1 MSTAKV
7 RVWGARDER
16 VEFVL
21 RDLIDHPEF
30 AWPRT
35 LLKYPVRWEKP
46 SVRSE
51 ELRLVDE
58 GGAAVPFQLA
68 ESAEAG
74 GFLASA
80 TVCFFAESGPGEQH
94 RFALTAD
101 ADLAPAGPS
110 VVVSVLESEEGII
123 LDSGPL
129 RVRLPA
135 KLPTDGTA
143 PGPIMQFDR
152 GSGWVGAST
161 ISALVPADV
170 ADAGA
175 RPETAPDRGPGAGL
189 GADSGAG
196 AGFIEVIRSR
206 VLESGPLFVD
216 CEVAYR
222 FTGGATYTAV
232 VRALAGAD
240 FVELAETMSEGL
252 AATWDLAWTGLSPT
266 HRFSSAWPHEQSRSW
281 LGIDDPIVLGGGGE
295 DPNFSGPGG
304 TEDPS
309 ADMMFTVGPYA
320 PSFAWDIR
328 PHAAFWDERSGDAC
342 GVFIR
347 DHAQWDDQLYA
358 LWASADRL
366 QLHFRHTDGVLHW
379 TWPLRPG
386 TRVTGI
392 AFYDHARDLLS
403 NGASHQSSYARDLH
417 QWQGTLSLD
426 RVKDWQLEYDGARP
440 EPVAAEGEFATAD
453 DFLKAFFEGDEGP
466 RLIARGV
473 NEVGGYLNILQRPL
487 YDRFLDGYDRHR
499 ESLGPE
505 DRRRVEALLMLCAY
519 VSANEEMTPLL
530 RMFGGHPNFHADG
543 VAALGALAWA
553 FPDHPDAGAWKDRF
567 EKVAELLGQT
577 FTRPA
582 LPGYEAEGGRWTE
595 SIATYT
601 WAFLR
606 PMTLGNALAQRADG
620 RNRLATPE
628 YAAIGRWLA
637 DTLTTPITTPEGP
650 LRMHPAQGAHAF
662 WPRRS
667 PIELRRLADLLRA
680 YDPLL
685 AEHLIWGSDANA
697 KGLDVRPGRPDP
709 WRPLLT
715 SLGVRGTKPALRSSK
730 YTGYGITLR
739 ADFDEHSEIA
749 VFLQQVDHGPN
760 YRWGI
765 ADDNGSGHIYYYADG
780 RAWSGHGPEDA
791 GDRRVPDGTFAT
803 SCAVWKDGAFR
814 AIGQNVLERP
824 LYDLGWAQYAEIVPH
839 PEGPVAEEYKHRSVL
854 LMGSDYIAVHDA
866 FAPKQRVVW
875 TWSTL
880 AAATGHD
887 ANSYAELPDRMPA
900 IHMLSDLPSVDE
912 IRTSTSQIRRWEG
925 SDTDVLAVVS
935 HRADL
940 AADARPWGA
949 RVRGPHGVDH
959 LFQAPDI
966 DHDADGLR
974 FAGTVGAIR
983 VGDDG
988 RTRLA
993 LFHGTAIG
1001 AGDVLLTTDDPDLGI
1016 SLEFGDPA
1024 HLTGSFFTRTETTVR
1039 LRIACGLG
1047 AGTLF
1052 VDGVTPMT
1060 TRLDDTELLVSLPAG
1075 RHELEFTHGLPCPR
1089 PPRVLRTTNSSASA
1103 VVEFEHVPAADWYAI
1118 ELSTDGGW
1126 QWERIGSADQSPF
1139 TLDGLSNDSSYH
1151 VRVVA
1156 GNADRFSEPGP
1167 DYPCHIDNR
1176 RPPAPDGLRLR
1187 LGGDHVDITWGEV
1200 LGAARYRL
1208 YRRLKGDLGYR
1219 EVFSGLAYEFRDTEP
1234 DTDRVYEYA
1243 VAAENGNG
1251 IGPESTPVD
1260 TDPASWRFWEPP
1272 RTGFRRRHTYNQ
1284 PPYTPHPIVPDSYGE
1299 AML

>member
-1 MSTAKV
+1 MS
-7 RVWGARDER
+7 RVWGARDEQ

-35 LLKYPVRWEKP
+35 LVRYPVRWETP
-46 SVRSE
+46 SVRAE

-58 GGAAVPFQLA
+58 TGMAVPFQL
-68 ESAEAG
+68 SQSTKSG
-74 GFLASA
+74 TFLASA
-80 TVCFFAESGPGEQH
+80 TVCYFAELEPGQSH
-94 RFALTAD
+94 RFTLSADERLALAE
-101 ADLAPAGPS
+101 PP
-110 VVVSVLESEEGII
+110 VSVSIAESEEEII

-129 RVRLPA
+129 RVCLPA
-135 KLPTDGTA
+135 KLPADGST
-143 PGPIMQFDR
+143 PGPITHFDR
-152 GSGWVGAST
+152 GSGWVGSST
-161 ISALVPADV
+161 I
-170 ADAGA
+170 G
-175 RPETAPDRGPGAGL
+175 G
-189 GADSGAG
+189 
-196 AGFIEVIRSR
+196 EVERIQSR

-216 CEVAYR
+216 CEVVYS
-222 FTGGATYTAV
+222 FSGGAHYTAV
-232 VRALAGAD
+232 VRALAGCD
-240 FVELAETMSEGL
+240 FVELSETMSDGL
-252 AATWDLAWTGLSPT
+252 DATWDLAWTGLSPT
-266 HRFSSAWPHEQSRSW
+266 HRFSSVWPHEQGRTW
-281 LGIDDPIVLGGGGE
+281 RGIDDPIVLGGGGE

-309 ADMMFTVGPYA
+309 VDMMFTVGPYA

-347 DHAQWDDQLYA
+347 DHAQWDDHLYA
-358 LWASADRL
+358 LWASSDRL
-366 QLHFRHTDGVLHW
+366 QLRFRHTDGVLHW

-392 AFYDHARDLLS
+392 AFHDHASIDRPY
-403 NGASHQSSYARDLH
+403 QTSYARELH
-417 QWQGTLSLD
+417 HWQGTLSLD
-426 RVKDWQLEYDGARP
+426 RVKDWQLEYVGSRP
-440 EPVAAEGEFATAD
+440 APVTTEGEFATAD

-487 YDRFLDGYDRHR
+487 YDRFLDGYVRHR
-499 ESLGPE
+499 ESLSPE
-505 DRRRVEALLMLCAY
+505 DRRRVEALLLLCAY

-553 FPDHPDAGAWKDRF
+553 FPDHPDAPAWKDRF

-582 LPGYEAEGGRWTE
+582 LNAYQAAGGRWTE

-606 PMTLGNALAQRADG
+606 PMTLGNALARRADG
-620 RNRLATPE
+620 RNRLTTPE
-628 YAAIGRWLA
+628 YAAIGRWLVDA
-637 DTLTTPITTPEGP
+637 LTTPITTPEGP

-667 PIELRRLADLLRA
+667 PIELRRLAEALRN
-680 YDPLL
+680 YEPLL
-685 AEHLIWGSDANA
+685 AEHLIWGSDENA
-697 KGLDVRPGRPDP
+697 KGLDVRPGMPDP
-709 WRPLLT
+709 WRPLVET
-715 SLGVRGTKPALRSSK
+715 AGNSGTNPRLRSSK

-739 ADFDEHSEIA
+739 ADVCEDSEVA

-791 GDRRVPDGTFAT
+791 GDRRVPDGTFTT

-814 AIGQNVLERP
+814 AIGQNVLSRP
-824 LYDLGWAQYAEIVPH
+824 FYDLGWAQYAEIVPH
-839 PEGPVAEEYKHRSVL
+839 PEGPVAEEYKSRSVL

-887 ANSYAELPDRMPA
+887 ANSFAELPDRMPA
-900 IHMLSDLPSVDE
+900 VHMLSGIPFVDE

-935 HRADL
+935 HRGDVG
-940 AADARPWGA
+940 ADARPWGA
-949 RVRGPHGVDH
+949 RIRGPHGVDH
-959 LFQAPDI
+959 VFRGGDI
-966 DHDADGLR
+966 DHAADGLR
-974 FAGTVGAIR
+974 FAGAVGAIR

-988 RTRLA
+988 HTRLA
-993 LFHGTAIG
+993 LFHGSAIG
-1001 AGDVLLTTDDPDLGI
+1001 AGDVLLTTDDPNLGI
-1016 SLEFGDPA
+1016 SLEYADGTSISGVFFTHRETTARLCIASG
-1024 HLTGSFFTRTETTVR
+1024 LGTGS
-1039 LRIACGLG
+1039 
-1047 AGTLF
+1047 LF
-1052 VDGVTPMT
+1052 VDGVAPMM
-1060 TRLDDTELLVSLPAG
+1060 TRVTDTELLVSLPAG
-1075 RHELEFTHGLPCPR
+1075 RHLVEFTNGLPR
-1089 PPRVLRTTNSSASA
+1089 PLAPRVLRTANSSQSA
-1103 VVEFEHVPAADWYAI
+1103 IVEFEHVEAAESYVI
-1118 ELSTDGGW
+1118 QLSKDGGTR
-1126 QWERIGSADQSPF
+1126 WETAGSARQSPC
-1139 TLDGLSNDSSYH
+1139 TLRGLENDTKYH
-1151 VRVVA
+1151 VRVIA
-1156 GNADRFSEPGP
+1156 TNADQIGEPGP
-1167 DYPCHIDNR
+1167 DYPLYVNAD

-1187 LGGDHVDITWGEV
+1187 PSGDHVDITWGEV
-1200 LGAARYRL
+1200 LGASRYRL

-1219 EVFSGLAYEFRDTEP
+1219 EVFSGLAFEFRDTEP
-1234 DTDRVYEYA
+1234 ASDRVYEYA

-1251 IGPESTPVD
+1251 IGPESTPID
-1260 TDPASWRFWEPP
+1260 TDAGSWRFWEPP
-1272 RTGFRRRHTYNQ
+1272 VGGFRRQHTYNQ
-1284 PPYTPHPIVPDSYGE
+1284 LPYTPNPIVPDSYGE
-1299 AML
+1299 ALS

>member
-1 MSTAKV
+1 MS
-7 RVWGARDER
+7 RVWGAQDDH

-35 LLKYPVRWEKP
+35 LLRYPVRWETT
-46 SVRSE
+46 SVSVMAE

-58 GGAAVPFQLA
+58 DGEAVPFQLTGVT
-68 ESAEAG
+68 ESGEY
-74 GFLASA
+74 LAAA
-80 TVCFFAESGPGEQH
+80 TVCFFAELAPGQSHE
-94 RFALTAD
+94 FTLSAD
-101 ADLAPAGPS
+101 AALPLAQAGA
-110 VVVSVLESEEGII
+110 VSATETDDEII
-123 LDSGPL
+123 LDSGL
-129 RVRLPA
+129 VRVRLPA
-135 KLPTDGTA
+135 KLPADGET
-143 PGPIMQFDR
+143 PGPITHFDR
-152 GSGWVGAST
+152 GAGWVGSST
-161 ISALVPADV
+161 IS
-170 ADAGA
+170 GA
-175 RPETAPDRGPGAGL
+175 VETIKA
-189 GADSGAG
+189 
-196 AGFIEVIRSR
+196 R
-206 VLESGPLFVD
+206 VLEAGPLFVD

-222 FTGGATYTAV
+222 FAGGARYTAV
-232 VRALAGAD
+232 VRALAGCG
-240 FVELAETMSEGL
+240 FVELSETMSAGL
-252 AATWDLAWTGLSPT
+252 NATWDLAWTGLSPT
-266 HRFSSAWPHEQSRSW
+266 HRFSSVWPHEQARSW
-281 LGIDDPIVLGGGGE
+281 RGIDDPIVLGGGGE

-309 ADMMFTVGPYA
+309 VDMMFTVGPYA

-358 LWASADRL
+358 VWASSDRL
-366 QLHFRHTDGVLHW
+366 QLHFRHTDDVLHW

-392 AFYDHARDLLS
+392 AFYDHAPIDRPY
-403 NGASHQSSYARDLH
+403 QTSYARELH
-417 QWQGTLSLD
+417 HWQGTLSLD

-440 EPVAAEGEFATAD
+440 EPIASEGEFATAD
-453 DFLKAFFEGDEGP
+453 DFAKAFFEGDEGP

-499 ESLGPE
+499 ESLTPE
-505 DRRRVEALLMLCAY
+505 DRRRVEALLLLCAY
-519 VSANEEMTPLL
+519 VSAGEEMTPLL
-530 RMFGGHPNFHADG
+530 RMLGGHPNFHADG
-543 VAALGALAWA
+543 VAALAALAWA
-553 FPDHPDAGAWKDRF
+553 FPDHPAAPAWKDRF
-567 EKVAELLGQT
+567 EKVAEVLGQA

-582 LPGYEAEGGRWTE
+582 LPANEAAGGRWTE

-606 PMTLGNALAQRADG
+606 PMTLGNALARRADG
-620 RNRLATPE
+620 RNRLAAPQ
-628 YAAIGRWLA
+628 YAALGRWLVDA
-637 DTLTTPITTPEGP
+637 LTAPIATPDGP

-667 PIELRRLADLLRA
+667 PIELRRLADALRT
-680 YDPLL
+680 YEPLL
-685 AEHLIWGSDANA
+685 AEYLVWGSDENA
-697 KGLDVRPGRPDP
+697 KGLDVRPGMPDP
-709 WRPLLT
+709 WRPLVET
-715 SLGVRGTKPALRSSK
+715 VGDSGTNPRLRSSK

-739 ADFDEHSEIA
+739 ADFAEESEVA

-803 SCAVWKDGAFR
+803 SCAVWKDGGFR

-824 LYDLGWAQYAEIVPH
+824 FYDLGWAQYAEIVPH
-839 PEGPVAEEYKHRSVL
+839 PEGPVAREYISRSVL
-854 LMGSDYIAVHDA
+854 LMGSDYIVVHDA
-866 FAPKQRVVW
+866 FAPKQRMVW

-887 ANSYAELPDRMPA
+887 ANSFAELPDRMPA
-900 IHMLSDLPSVDE
+900 VHMLSAVPFVDE

-935 HRADL
+935 HRGDV

-949 RVRGPHGVDH
+949 RIRGPHGVDH
-959 LFQAPDI
+959 VFRAGRDPVGL
-966 DHDADGLR
+966 DHTADGLR

-993 LFHGTAIG
+993 LVHGSAIG
-1001 AGDVLLTTDDPDLGI
+1001 AGDVLLTTDDPDLGV
-1016 SLEFGDPA
+1016 SLEFEDPA
-1024 HLTGSFFTRTETTVR
+1024 HITGAYFTRKETTAK
-1039 LRIACGLG
+1039 LRIASGLG
-1047 AGTLF
+1047 SGTLF
-1052 VDGVTPMT
+1052 VDGVTPMM

-1075 RHELEFTHGLPCPR
+1075 RHRLEFTHRLPR
-1089 PPRVLRTTNSSASA
+1089 PSAPRVLRTANSSTSA
-1103 VVEFEHVPAADWYAI
+1103 VIEFEHVQAAESYVI
-1118 ELSTDGGW
+1118 QVSKDGGTL
-1126 QWERIGSADQSPF
+1126 WETAGSARQSPF
-1139 TLDGLSNDSSYH
+1139 TLHKLATGTKYH

-1156 GNADRFSEPGP
+1156 ANADQVSEPGP
-1167 DYPCHIDNR
+1167 DYPVHVDTK
-1176 RPPAPDGLRLR
+1176 RPPSPDGLRLR
-1187 LGGDHVDITWGEV
+1187 LGAGHVDVSWGEV
-1200 LGAARYRL
+1200 LGASRYRL
-1208 YRRLKGDLGYR
+1208 YRRVKGDLGYR
-1219 EVFSGLAYEFRDTEP
+1219 EVFSGLAFEYRDTEP
-1234 DTDRVYEYA
+1234 ASDRVYEYA

-1251 IGPESTPVD
+1251 IGPESTPID
-1260 TDPASWRFWEPP
+1260 TDAASWRFWEPP
-1272 RTGFRRRHTYNQ
+1272 VGAGGHEPGFRRRHTYNQ
-1284 PPYTPHPIVPDSYGE
+1284 PPYTPDPIVPDTYGE
-1299 AML
+1299 ALS

>member
-1 MSTAKV
+1 MSTTKP
-7 RVWGARDER
+7 RVWGAQDER
-16 VEFVL
+16 LEFVL

-35 LLKYPVRWEKP
+35 LLSYAVRWEAP
-46 SVRSE
+46 SVRARD
-51 ELRLVDE
+51 LRLVDE
-58 GGAAVPFQLA
+58 NGRAVPFQLSQSTKSGA
-68 ESAEAG
+68 
-74 GFLASA
+74 FLANA
-80 TVCFFAESGPGEQH
+80 TVCFFAELNPGTTH
-94 RFALTAD
+94 RFTLSTQT
-101 ADLAPAGPS
+101 DLAVAQPTAP
-110 VVVSVLESEEGII
+110 VSVTKTDDEII

-135 KLPTDGTA
+135 KLPDEGDA
-143 PGPIMQFDR
+143 PGPITHFDR
-152 GSGWVGAST
+152 GSGWMGTST
-161 ISALVPADV
+161 IS
-170 ADAGA
+170 
-175 RPETAPDRGPGAGL
+175 GPVER
-189 GADSGAG
+189 
-196 AGFIEVIRSR
+196 IESR

-216 CEVAYR
+216 CEVAYS
-222 FTGGATYTAV
+222 FSAGARYAAV
-232 VRALAGAD
+232 VRALAGCD
-240 FVELAETMSEGL
+240 FVELSETMSDGL
-252 AATWDLAWTGLSPT
+252 DASWDLAWTGLFPT
-266 HRFSSAWPHEQSRSW
+266 HRFSSAWPHEQARTW

-309 ADMMFTVGPYA
+309 VDMMFTVGPYA

-347 DHAQWDDQLYA
+347 DHAQWDDRLYA
-358 LWASADRL
+358 LWASSDRL
-366 QLHFRHTDGVLHW
+366 QLHFRHTAGVLHW

-386 TRVTGI
+386 TRVTGV
-392 AFYDHARDLLS
+392 AFYDHARNLESID
-403 NGASHQSSYARDLH
+403 AHYQSSYPRELH

-426 RVKDWQLEYDGARP
+426 RVKDWQLEYDGTRP
-440 EPVAAEGEFATAD
+440 EPVTTEGEFATAD

-505 DRRRVEALLMLCAY
+505 GRRRVEALLMLCAY

-553 FPDHPDAGAWKDRF
+553 FPDHPDAPAWKDRF
-567 EKVAELLGQT
+567 EKVAEVLGRT

-582 LPGYEAEGGRWTE
+582 LTAYEAAGGRWTE

-606 PMTLGNALAQRADG
+606 PMTLGNALARRADG
-620 RNRLATPE
+620 RNRLTTPE
-628 YAAIGRWLA
+628 YAAVGRWLVDA
-637 DTLTTPITTPEGP
+637 LTTPIATPEGP

-667 PIELRRLADLLRA
+667 PIELRRLADALRN
-680 YDPLL
+680 YEPLL
-685 AEHLIWGSDANA
+685 AEHLIWGSDENA
-697 KGLDVRPGRPDP
+697 KGLDVRPGMPDP
-709 WRPLLT
+709 WRPLVAT
-715 SLGVRGTKPALRSSK
+715 VGNSGTNPRLRSSK

-739 ADFDEHSEIA
+739 ADFCEESEIA

-814 AIGQNVLERP
+814 AIGQNVLSRP
-824 LYDLGWAQYAEIVPH
+824 FYDLGWAQYAEIVPH
-839 PEGPVAEEYKHRSVL
+839 PEGPVAKEYKSRSVL

-880 AAATGHD
+880 ATATGHD
-887 ANSYAELPDRMPA
+887 ANSFAELPDRMPVV
-900 IHMLSDLPSVDE
+900 HMLSDVPFVDE

-925 SDTDVLAVVS
+925 SNTDVLAVVS
-935 HRADL
+935 HRGDV

-949 RVRGPHGVDH
+949 RIRGPHGVDH
-959 LFQAPDI
+959 IFRAGKVDTTGTK
-966 DHDADGLR
+966 HTTVEHTADGLR

-988 RTRLA
+988 HTRLA
-993 LFHGTAIG
+993 LFHGSAIG
-1001 AGDVLLTTDDPDLGI
+1001 AGDVLLTTDDPGLGI
-1016 SLEFGDPA
+1016 SLEFTDPT
-1024 HLTGSFFTRTETTVR
+1024 HITGVFFTRSETTAK
-1039 LRIACGLG
+1039 LRVASGLG
-1047 AGTLF
+1047 TGSLF
-1052 VDGVTPMT
+1052 VDGVAPMM
-1060 TRLDDTELLVSLPAG
+1060 TRLSDTELLVSLPAG
-1075 RHELEFTHGLPCPR
+1075 RHQLEFAQGLPRPL
-1089 PPRVLRTTNSSASA
+1089 PPRVLRTANSSESA
-1103 VVEFEHVPAADWYAI
+1103 VVEFEEVPAAESYI
-1118 ELSTDGGW
+1118 IQLSKDGGSR
-1126 QWERIGSADQSPF
+1126 WETAGAARQSPF
-1139 TLDGLSNDSSYH
+1139 TLHSLTNGTKYH

-1156 GNADRFSEPGP
+1156 TNADQISEPGP
-1167 DYPCHIDNR
+1167 DYPCYVGNA
-1176 RPPAPDGLRLR
+1176 RPPAPDGLHLR
-1187 LGGDHVDITWGEV
+1187 LDVGRHVDVSWGEV
-1200 LGAARYRL
+1200 LGASRYRL

-1219 EVFSGLAYEFRDTEP
+1219 EVFSGLAFEFRDTDPEW
-1234 DTDRVYEYA
+1234 DRVYEYA

-1251 IGPESTPVD
+1251 IGPESTPID
-1260 TDPASWRFWEPP
+1260 TDAAGWRFWEAPVSAGGRRP
-1272 RTGFRRRHTYNQ
+1272 GFRRRHTYNQ
-1284 PPYTPHPIVPDSYGE
+1284 PPYTPEPIVPESYGE
-1299 AML
+1299 AL